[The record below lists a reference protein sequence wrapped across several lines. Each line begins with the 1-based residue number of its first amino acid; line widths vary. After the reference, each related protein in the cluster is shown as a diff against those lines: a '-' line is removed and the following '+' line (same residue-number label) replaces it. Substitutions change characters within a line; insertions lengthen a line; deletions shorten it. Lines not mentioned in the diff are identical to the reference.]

1 MERRHIQVVQ
11 DTVLHTEHQ
20 PETIADILQQL
31 SKQVLGE
38 HVLILLVIMVV
49 IMHTHPVQQPDIVIL
64 QVLTADILQKQSIN
78 HREVQVVQLQPVI
91 PVELPHILLVQLQG
105 IVLQLETIA
114 DIV

>member
-1 MERRHIQVVQ
+1 M
-11 DTVLHTEHQ
+11 
-20 PETIADILQQL
+20 DILQPL
-31 SKQVLGE
+31 SKQVLVE

-49 IMHTHPVQQPDIVIL
+49 IMHTHHVLQPDIVIL

-91 PVELPHILLVQLQG
+91 PVEQLRILLVQLQG